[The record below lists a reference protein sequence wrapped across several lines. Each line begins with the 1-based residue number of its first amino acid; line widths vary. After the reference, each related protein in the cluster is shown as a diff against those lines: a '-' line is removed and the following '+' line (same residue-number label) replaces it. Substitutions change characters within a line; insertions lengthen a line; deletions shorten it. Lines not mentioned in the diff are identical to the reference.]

1 MKSDI
6 SAGRSVRI
14 TTAMVRLSLPILC
27 AMFVAAGCGR
37 TMYDP
42 GRATRAY
49 PFDKHEASSID
60 IQVFRKGP
68 TLEIV
73 NSTPVSYRDVDIWIN
88 QRFTRHLDVLYAGA
102 TVQLSLWDFWDLRGD
117 RFSAGGFWR
126 TEEPTP
132 LRLIELQLNDD
143 DPLIG
148 LVAVYDE

>member
-1 MKSDI
+1 MKFAI

-14 TTAMVRLSLPILC
+14 PSMRRLYVPILC
-27 AMFVAAGCGR
+27 ALFVTGGCAQ

-42 GRATRAY
+42 ALATRPY
-49 PFDKHEASSID
+49 PFDKHEATSID

-68 TLEIV
+68 TIEIV
-73 NSTPVSYRDVDIWIN
+73 NSTPVSYRDVDIWLN
-88 QRFTRHLDVLYAGA
+88 QRFTRHLDVLEAGA

-132 LRLIELQLNDD
+132 LRLVELQLNDD

-148 LVAVYDE
+148 LVAIYRD

>member
-1 MKSDI
+1 MS
-6 SAGRSVRI
+6 
-14 TTAMVRLSLPILC
+14 RLCVPILC
-27 AMFVAAGCGR
+27 AMFVVAGCAQ

-42 GRATRAY
+42 GRATGPY
-49 PFDKHEASSID
+49 PFDKHEATSID

-88 QRFTRHLDVLYAGA
+88 QRFTRHLDVLPAGA
-102 TVQLSLWDFWDLRGD
+102 TVQMSLWDFWDLRGD

-148 LVAVYDE
+148 LVAIYQR

>member
-1 MKSDI
+1 MS
-6 SAGRSVRI
+6 
-14 TTAMVRLSLPILC
+14 RLYLPILC
-27 AMFVAAGCGR
+27 TMFVTAGCAQ

-42 GRATRAY
+42 GRATRPY

-60 IQVFRKGP
+60 IQVFREGP
-68 TLEIV
+68 TVEIV
-73 NSTPVSYRDVDIWIN
+73 NSTPVTYRDVDIWIN
-88 QRFTRHLDVLYAGA
+88 QRFMRHLDVLHAGA

-132 LRLIELQLNDD
+132 LRLIQLQVNDD

>member
-1 MKSDI
+1 MS
-6 SAGRSVRI
+6 
-14 TTAMVRLSLPILC
+14 RLYLPILC
-27 AMFVAAGCGR
+27 AMFVAAGCAK

-42 GRATRAY
+42 VRATRPY
-49 PFDKHEASSID
+49 PFDKHEATSID

-73 NSTPVSYRDVDIWIN
+73 NSTPVTYRDFDIWLN
-88 QRFTRHLDVLYAGA
+88 QRFTRHVDVLYAGE
-102 TVQLSLWDFWDLRGD
+102 TVQLSLWEFWDLRGD

-132 LRLIELQLNDD
+132 LRLVELQLNDD

-148 LVAVYDE
+148 LIAIYQE

>member
-1 MKSDI
+1 MP
-6 SAGRSVRI
+6 
-14 TTAMVRLSLPILC
+14 RLCLPILC
-27 AMFVAAGCGR
+27 VMFVAAGCVQ

-49 PFDKHEASSID
+49 PFDKHEPTSID

-73 NSTPVSYRDVDIWIN
+73 NSTPVTYRDFDIWLN
-88 QRFTRHLDVLYAGA
+88 QRFMRHLDVLHAGE
-102 TVQLSLWDFWDLRGD
+102 TIQMSLWDFWDLRGD

-132 LRLIELQLNDD
+132 LRLVELQLNDE

-148 LVAVYDE
+148 LVAIYEQ

>member
-1 MKSDI
+1 MS
-6 SAGRSVRI
+6 
-14 TTAMVRLSLPILC
+14 RLYLPILC
-27 AMFVAAGCGR
+27 AMFVAGGCAR

-42 GRATRAY
+42 ARATGPY
-49 PFDKHEASSID
+49 PFNKHDATSID

-88 QRFTRHLDVLYAGA
+88 QRFTRHLDVLYAGE

-148 LVAVYDE
+148 LVAIYQE

>member
-1 MKSDI
+1 MS
-6 SAGRSVRI
+6 
-14 TTAMVRLSLPILC
+14 RLYLPILC
-27 AMFVAAGCGR
+27 TMFVAAGCAQ

-42 GRATRAY
+42 GRATRPY

-60 IQVFRKGP
+60 IQVFREGP
-68 TLEIV
+68 TVEIV
-73 NSTPVSYRDVDIWIN
+73 NSTPVAYRDVDIWIN
-88 QRFTRHLDVLYAGA
+88 QRFTRHLDVLHAGA

-132 LRLIELQLNDD
+132 LRLIQLQVNDD

-148 LVAVYDE
+148 LIAIYEE